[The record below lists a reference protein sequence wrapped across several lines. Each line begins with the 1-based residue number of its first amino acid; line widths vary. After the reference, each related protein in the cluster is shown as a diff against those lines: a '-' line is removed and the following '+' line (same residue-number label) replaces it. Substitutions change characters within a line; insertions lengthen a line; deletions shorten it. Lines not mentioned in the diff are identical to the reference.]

1 MPDNTRRARDEAF
14 WQTFADRYDRHPAP
28 VNLENG
34 YFGRMSRTVVEDYQ
48 RHIEQINNSN
58 SIYVRQRFE
67 QHDSLDIRAQL
78 AELIGVRA
86 QSIAFTQN
94 ATAGLQS
101 LIRNYNRLE
110 PGDQVLICDLEYDTV
125 KGAMRWLAR
134 HRGVEVI
141 EIEHTHPAS
150 FDSLLATYR
159 EAFIRYPKLKLMA
172 LTHVTHRTGLVM
184 PVQAIAALAR
194 EHGVD
199 IILDGAHALGQMEF
213 DLEAL
218 GIAFAGYNLHK
229 WIGSP
234 LTLGFLYIA
243 PQRLA
248 DIDPDMGEMHF
259 PLTETF
265 VALRADIRNWRW
277 AGVPFYLRT
286 GKRMPQKLSQIVI
299 HFKEPSHYIFAPEQ
313 RLQISNKL
321 IIRLQP
327 DEGISLRVMT
337 KDQGLDKGMQLR
349 SGPLQLN
356 FSDTWRSARI
366 PDAYERL
373 LLEVM
378 NGNQNLFVRK
388 DEIEAAWKWCDQLIA
403 GWKKSGDAP
412 KPYAAGSWGPMSSIA
427 LITRDGR
434 SWYGDI

>member
-14 WQTFADRYDRHPAP
+14 WQTFADRYDRHPGP

-125 KGAMRWLAR
+125 KGAMRWLGR

-159 EAFIRYPKLKLMA
+159 ETFIRYPKLKLMA

-184 PVQAIAALAR
+184 PVQAIASLAK

-259 PLTETF
+259 PLN
-265 VALRADIRNWRW
+265 DIRSRTPYSTPNIPALMTLPLVFEEHR
-277 AGVPFYLRT
+277 ALGGAAAKGARVNYLRNLWVSAVRNLPGIEVT
-286 GKRMPQKLSQIVI
+286 TPDD
-299 HFKEPSHYIFAPEQ
+299 P
-313 RLQISNKL
+313 RLYC
-321 IIRLQP
+321 
-327 DEGISLRVMT
+327 GITSMRFT
-337 KDQGLDKGMQLR
+337 RHADQQAMV
-349 SGPLQLN
+349 
-356 FSDTWRSARI
+356 
-366 PDAYERL
+366 ERL
-373 LLEVM
+373 L
-378 NGNQNLFVRK
+378 NDYNLFTVVRNGAACGPCIRITPSLTTTAA
-388 DEIEAAWKWCDQLIA
+388 EIQSLVL
-403 GWKKSGDAP
+403 
-412 KPYAAGSWGPMSSIA
+412 A
-427 LITRDGR
+427 LNELR
-434 SWYGDI
+434 